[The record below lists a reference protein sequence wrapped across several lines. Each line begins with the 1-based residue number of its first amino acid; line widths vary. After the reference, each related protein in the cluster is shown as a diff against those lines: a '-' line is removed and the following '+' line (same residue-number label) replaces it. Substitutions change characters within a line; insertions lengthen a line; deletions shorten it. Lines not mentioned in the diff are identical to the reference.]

1 MGRGPRVFSSDRNND
16 FLSTRKW
23 GIGPTSLML
32 KQAKAVNF
40 WFFGEQL
47 WSFAGDENR
56 SEPDVSSTF
65 FRKEL
70 EKRTRDQY

>member
-1 MGRGPRVFSSDRNND
+1 VGDRTHRAD
-16 FLSTRKW
+16 
-23 GIGPTSLML
+23 L
-32 KQAKAVNF
+32 KTGERVNF

-70 EKRTRDQY
+70 EK